1 MARLGRINKL
11 TVKGMRDYGAHLDGG
26 EAGEIILPS
35 RDLPENCQA
44 GDEVIVFVYKDVE
57 DRLRATTQKP
67 LITVG
72 RFATLK
78 VVEVTASGAY
88 LDWGLQSD
96 LFVPMSEQLV
106 RMFKGRSYVVCAFLD
121 DKTERLIASSKL
133 DKFLDRQPPEYVE
146 GEEVALLVYDQTD
159 LGYKAVVNQAHGGML
174 YKNEV
179 FQPLTIGQ
187 ELVGYIKKVREDRKI
202 DLCLKKPG
210 YQGVKD
216 VSQVIL
222 ETIKARGGRVAVTDK
237 SAPEEIYAL
246 FGVSKKTFKRAV
258 GTLYQKRLVSIDPE
272 GISLAG

>member
-11 TVKGMRDYGAHLDGG
+11 TVKGMRDDGAHLDGG

-35 RDLPENCQA
+35 RDLPENCRP

-67 LITVG
+67 LVTVG

-88 LDWGLQSD
+88 LDWGLPSD
-96 LFVPMSEQLV
+96 LFVPMSEQLA
-106 RMFKGRSYVVCAFLD
+106 RMLKGRSYVVCAFLD

-133 DKFLDRQPPEYVE
+133 DKFLDRRPPEYVE
-146 GEEVALLVYDQTD
+146 GEEVMLLIYVQTD

-179 FQPLTIGQ
+179 FQPLAIGQ
-187 ELVGYIKKVREDRKI
+187 ELVGYIKKVRDDQKI
-202 DLCLKKPG
+202 DLCLKKSG

-222 ETIKARGGRVAVTDK
+222 ETIRAKGGRVAVTDK
-237 SAPEEIYAL
+237 SPPEEIYAL

-258 GTLYQKRLVSIDPE
+258 GTLYLKRLVSIDPE
-272 GISLAG
+272 GISLVG

>member
-11 TVKGMRDYGAHLDGG
+11 TVKRTTDLGAHLDGG

-35 RDLPENCQA
+35 RDVPENCRP

-67 LITVG
+67 LVTVG

-96 LFVPMSEQLV
+96 LFVPMSEQLA

-133 DKFLDRQPPEYVE
+133 DKFLDLRPPEYVE
-146 GEEVALLVYDQTD
+146 GEEVALLIYDQTD
-159 LGYKAVVNQAHGGML
+159 LGFKAVVNQAHGGML

-179 FQPLTIGQ
+179 FQPLTIGR
-187 ELVGYIKKVREDRKI
+187 ELTGYIKKVREDQKI

-216 VSQVIL
+216 VSQIIL
-222 ETIKARGGRVAVTDK
+222 EAIKARGGRVAVTDK
-237 SAPEEIYAL
+237 SPPEEIYAL

-272 GISLAG
+272 GISLVG